1 MQKEYGVTVA
11 FLYATIIITFKLTGI
26 INTVAKKK
34 KKNSL
39 ATNTKLYL
47 ILILKYNFSFH
58 NQ

>member
-11 FLYATIIITFKLTGI
+11 FLYATIIITFKLTGL
-26 INTVAKKK
+26 INTVAK

-47 ILILKYNFSFH
+47 ILILKYNFSFY